1 MMQLLIKYDLEIIAN
16 TLLFCLGI
24 SSALLLITFKNP
36 IYKILMFLLT
46 LIITAVIW
54 IILNAEFLAMLL
66 ILLYIASSIVLFLFT
81 VMMLNVKSYYNQDK
95 FKKLNFRLIGSISI
109 SLLFAII
116 LIYISKDYIFIVKLE
131 ELKSNF
137 LELSFMLLREHIL
150 FFSLIGLIL
159 LLPMLAVI
167 CINIVSQDKSKK
179 LKILNMQTRKLK
191 LLDLT

>member
-1 MMQLLIKYDLEIIAN
+1 MMQLLIKYNLEIIAN
-16 TLLFCLGI
+16 TLLFILGI
-24 SSALLLITFKNP
+24 TSALLLIIFKNP

-46 LIITAVIW
+46 LIITAFVW
-54 IILNAEFLAMLL
+54 IILNADFLAMLL

-81 VMMLNVKSYYNQDK
+81 VMMLDVKSYYNQNK
-95 FKKLNFRLIGSISI
+95 FKKLNFRLMSSMLI
-109 SLLFAII
+109 SLLFAFI

-167 CINIVSQDKSKK
+167 CINIVNQDKSKK
-179 LKILNMQTRKLK
+179 PIILTNHTSKLQ
-191 LLDLT
+191 LLDLI

>member
-1 MMQLLIKYDLEIIAN
+1 
-16 TLLFCLGI
+16 
-24 SSALLLITFKNP
+24 
-36 IYKILMFLLT
+36 MFLLT

-66 ILLYIASSIVLFLFT
+66 VLLYIASSIVLFLFT
-81 VMMLNVKSYYNQDK
+81 IMMLDVKSYYNQNK
-95 FKKLNFRLIGSISI
+95 FKKLNFRLIGSTLI

-116 LIYISKDYIFIVKLE
+116 FIYISKDYIFIVKLE

-167 CINIVSQDKSKK
+167 CINIVNQDKSKK
-179 LKILNMQTRKLK
+179 PTILAKQTRKLQ
-191 LLDLT
+191 LLDLI

>member
-1 MMQLLIKYDLEIIAN
+1 MMQLLIKYNLEIIAN
-16 TLLFCLGI
+16 TLLFGLGI
-24 SSALLLITFKNP
+24 TSALLLIFFKNP
-36 IYKILMFLLT
+36 IYKIIMFLLT
-46 LIITAVIW
+46 LIIVAIIW

-81 VMMLNVKSYYNQDK
+81 VMMLEVKAGCNQGE
-95 FKKLNFRLIGSISI
+95 FKKLNFRLIGSIFI
-109 SLLFAII
+109 SSLFAII
-116 LIYISKDYIFIVKLE
+116 LIYTSKDYIFIVKLE

-167 CINIVSQDKSKK
+167 CINIVDQDKSKK
-179 LKILNMQTRKLK
+179 LKILTKQTRKLQ